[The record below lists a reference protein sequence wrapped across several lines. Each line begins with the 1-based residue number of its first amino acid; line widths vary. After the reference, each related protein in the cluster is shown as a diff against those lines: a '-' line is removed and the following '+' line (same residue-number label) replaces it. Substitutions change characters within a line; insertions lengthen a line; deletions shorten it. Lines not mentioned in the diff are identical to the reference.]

1 MKNILYISGLLLLA
15 VTGISCSDDFLSKN
29 DVTLYTL
36 YDTLYLNNY
45 QEDVETSI
53 TLPTLVNTDYTIFM
67 QPKWLE
73 FGSMHGEVNN
83 GNVPLSF
90 SIEKENAPS
99 GFQIHYGT
107 IMIDIDYFGVIS
119 FIVAYFNFGYPT
131 LQCSASSLNF
141 ESSNSQ
147 TFTISNISEGIL
159 FWKITGIPDWL
170 IISPDSGL
178 LYNGNS
184 ATISASLNYDN
195 ITTGQELSGTMQI
208 TSNST
213 TGNLTVPLYVSAKA
227 IIPAEVRQINGIVT
241 DAEYNHESGIM
252 AICTKSPDKLIV
264 FNTNANEADTI
275 SLTSTPNCVSLS
287 EDGHKAVIGYSE
299 PSVSYVDID
308 NLEITEDYTIDCVP
322 YDIVLGDNGWCYI
335 TPTVGQWVF
344 FRNLNL
350 NTGQL
355 IIGKNGNTIYE
366 RTIIRKISGKPYLVG
381 SRLGLSPTGILI
393 FDVTGGPANDTI
405 SYYHESIFY
414 FWISK
419 DGAKL
424 YTGSRNI
431 YNLPEY
437 DKEYHSFPPPVYGQ
451 IGSELQNISAF
462 DECPAINSFFT
473 SSSYYYFQRGY
484 SSLIE
489 QFSITTLSKTG
500 TFNVSPVYVT
510 ENGSRT
516 LYETSARFI
525 FVNKEGSTLYA
536 IKNLQDGYYKDYW
549 TM

>member
-90 SIEKENAPS
+90 SIVKENAPS

-366 RTIIRKISGKPYLVG
+366 RTIIIRADELEPMVAQPHMVDNTVAAKTLNKVKVHQVFIGTCTNGRLEDMAKAAKLLKNKRCAQSVRLIVSPA
-381 SRLGLSPTGILI
+381 SRSVFEDAIKAGYITTIVEAGGLIVPPGCAACLGLHQGVLGDGEVCVST
-393 FDVTGGPANDTI
+393 AN
-405 SYYHESIFY
+405 
-414 FWISK
+414 
-419 DGAKL
+419 
-424 YTGSRNI
+424 RNFKGRMG
-431 YNLPEY
+431 NP
-437 DKEYHSFPPPVYGQ
+437 
-451 IGSELQNISAF
+451 
-462 DECPAINSFFT
+462 
-473 SSSYYYFQRGY
+473 
-484 SSLIE
+484 
-489 QFSITTLSKTG
+489 
-500 TFNVSPVYVT
+500 
-510 ENGSRT
+510 
-516 LYETSARFI
+516 
-525 FVNKEGSTLYA
+525 EGSIYLASTATAAASA
-536 IKNLQDGYYKDYW
+536 ITGHITDPREVL
-549 TM
+549 